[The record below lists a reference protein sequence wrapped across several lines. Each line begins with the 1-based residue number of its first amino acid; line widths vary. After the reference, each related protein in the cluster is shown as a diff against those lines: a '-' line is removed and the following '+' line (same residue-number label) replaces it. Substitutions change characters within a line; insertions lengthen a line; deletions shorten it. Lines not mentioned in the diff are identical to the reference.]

1 MKNDFLNST
10 YVGWMEQGPESNIVI
25 SSRVRLARNLQNMPF
40 PQRMDE
46 KSGLELINLIKKA

>member
-1 MKNDFLNST
+1 
-10 YVGWMEQGPESNIVI
+10 MEQGPESNIVI